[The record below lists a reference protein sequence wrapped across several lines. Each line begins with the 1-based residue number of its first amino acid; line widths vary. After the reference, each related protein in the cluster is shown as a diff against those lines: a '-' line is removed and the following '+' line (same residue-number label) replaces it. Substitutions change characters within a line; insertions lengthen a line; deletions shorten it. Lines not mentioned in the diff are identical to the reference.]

1 MYLHPQH
8 HVGVLRFNYCCYTRL
23 LVLSVLL
30 SYSWESFIMN
40 IEEENL
46 LLAQIA
52 LLPLIGQTQE
62 WHMKIV
68 DFLLQGFGLSL

>member
-1 MYLHPQH
+1 
-8 HVGVLRFNYCCYTRL
+8 
-23 LVLSVLL
+23 
-30 SYSWESFIMN
+30 MN